1 MESITGTALY
11 RSPQVMPCADGM
23 GLDEFEFQRL
33 SRSVSPVPPPIPSPT
48 IPPFSHLWYRCCS
61 LFRFTAHTVQR
72 ALSPLASP
80 TSRLY
85 PTAPPPPYLSMAR
98 KARQRISYILPLAN
112 SPGGHRLGVNSLAV
126 DKQGILYSAGR
137 DGAVCSWKIGVDLA
151 DGAANSAAI
160 PRPAPPPSTF
170 FTQAQAHTH
179 WVNDLALCHSNAA
192 LVSASSDLT
201 VKLWRPHAA
210 DQLPPETIG
219 VHSDYVKCLAT
230 PDEHSDWVASGGLD
244 RKIMIWDLNGGG
256 EKLQIDVGDEGTN
269 PKGSIYSLGIGGG
282 IIASGGP
289 ESVVRVWDP
298 RSGQRITKFV
308 GHTDNVRSILV
319 SQQGNI
325 ILTASSDTTIKMW
338 SLTAGRCIHTLSMHN
353 DSVWSLYSS
362 HPNLDIFHSSDRS
375 GLVAKTDV
383 RNVDEIEEGIC
394 VAVCQD
400 QEGVNKV
407 VACGDYLWT
416 ATQSSSINRW
426 LDVDTNTDIGPDP
439 RRPRLST
446 TSAFPSNVRDPDAVT
461 VYSIPNARQASIS
474 ETILDADPG
483 VLVPVNDLPDE
494 TIEGQHGLIKHF
506 LLNDRRRVLTL
517 DTAGEVMMW
526 DLLKC
531 MPVKSFGKRHLED
544 VAAEV
549 NTVESVANWCQIDT
563 RTGRLACVLE
573 ENYCFDAEMY
583 ADEADIED
591 AVEFRDDQRIN
602 LGKWVLRYLFSNLI
616 NEEIARDEDY
626 RKRLDSDREERE
638 QMRRTNAPPQISMPP
653 VTFSSD
659 IGTQSPGGAS
669 VATPKA
675 HNGFSL
681 FPQTPGMVIGL
692 ATPALTLA
700 PSNIAHAGE
709 AAPLPTTN
717 EEESGPRASL
727 SPTTRGSIDKLATG
741 DYFSTGSTSNATPTK
756 PISSGPSLGEA
767 VDDAPATPSTADKEK
782 EEKDSSLLGRW
793 RSFGTR
799 KLGRSA
805 STDTANKPTVST
817 VDEKPSGDES
827 AISDKPDPLEDT
839 LLGVLKKIRGSYEIQ
854 VRERVGEPFRSSI
867 APSLPLETPVLK
879 PPGNTTIIIQEDRL
893 DFGGVADLYRGTVS
907 CVGEDADLLE
917 KVAPAWLG
925 DLILLNRIPLKDTVK
940 VSFVLIPWQDK
951 LPQLPSDEGKNSRL
965 NANRMLRAKKIAAY
979 VAERLEPPFMTTSF
993 SPEIKEGQN
1002 PPKPEDWL
1010 ELLCHDQ
1017 IVPPAMTLAT
1027 IRSYVWKA
1035 HGDVVLHYR
1044 RRDGAGVSPAS
1055 STTAVEVEKD
1065 SNGEEGA
1072 VDNVSTVR

>member
-1 MESITGTALY
+1 
-11 RSPQVMPCADGM
+11 
-23 GLDEFEFQRL
+23 
-33 SRSVSPVPPPIPSPT
+33 
-48 IPPFSHLWYRCCS
+48 
-61 LFRFTAHTVQR
+61 
-72 ALSPLASP
+72 
-80 TSRLY
+80 
-85 PTAPPPPYLSMAR
+85 MAR
-98 KARQRISYILPLAN
+98 KARQRISYVLPLAN

-170 FTQAQAHTH
+170 STQAQAHTH

-439 RRPRLST
+439 RRPRLTSSASTRPRVINSPPPPGAPSSPTTAGPKQSIIPVNALLRLST

-461 VYSIPNARQASIS
+461 VYSIPNARQASRS
-474 ETILDADPG
+474 ETILDSDPG

-517 DTAGEVMMW
+517 DTAGEVVMW
-526 DLLKC
+526 DLLRC
-531 MPVKSFGKRHLED
+531 MPVTSFGKRHLED

-602 LGKWVLRYLFSNLI
+602 LGKWVLRYLFGNLI
-616 NEEIARDEDY
+616 TEEIARDEDY

-638 QMRRTNAPPQISMPP
+638 QMRRANAPPQISMPP

-675 HNGFSL
+675 PNGFSL

-692 ATPALTLA
+692 ATPAPTLG
-700 PSNIAHAGE
+700 PPNIAHAGE
-709 AAPLPTTN
+709 AAPLPTAN

-741 DYFSTGSTSNATPTK
+741 DYFSTGSNATPNK

-805 STDTANKPTVST
+805 STDMANKPTVST

-839 LLGVLKKIRGSYEIQ
+839 LLGVLRKIRGSYDIQ
-854 VRERVGEPFRSSI
+854 VRERVDEPSRSSI

-925 DLILLNRIPLKDTVK
+925 DLILLNRIPLKDPVK
-940 VSFVLIPWQDK
+940 VSFVLIPWQGK
-951 LPQLPSDEGKNSRL
+951 LPQLPSESGSEGKDSRL

-979 VAERLEPPFMTTSF
+979 VAERLEPPFMATSF
-993 SPEIKEGQN
+993 SPKIKEGES

-1010 ELLCHDQ
+1010 EILCHNQ
-1017 IVPPAMTLAT
+1017 VVSPAMTLAT

-1044 RRDGAGVSPAS
+1044 RLDEASVSPAS

-1065 SNGEEGA
+1065 INGEEGA
-1072 VDNVSTVR
+1072 MDNVTAVR